1 MSIESDFDFR
11 GLASRLQEL
20 GVIEKSFLSMSK
32 EEMVA
37 LIKEVF
43 RCGEKCDVPF

>member
-11 GLASRLQEL
+11 GLADALQKL
-20 GVIEKSFLSMSK
+20 GIINKSFMSMSK
-32 EEMVA
+32 EEMIA

-43 RCGEKCDVPF
+43 ANGKHIDVPF

>member
-11 GLASRLQEL
+11 GLATRLQEI

-43 RCGEKCDVPF
+43 AHGQKVDVCF